1 MPNSLNRYG
10 DNCQFAHSTEE
21 LQYVTR
27 HPRYKT
33 QFCTSFQSQGY
44 CKYNDRCTF
53 IHHPEE
59 ARVPISSFTKK

>member
-1 MPNSLNRYG
+1 RYG
-10 DNCQFAHSTEE
+10 DNCQFAHSEEE
-21 LQYVTR
+21 LNQVTR

-33 QFCTSFQSQGY
+33 QMCTSFQNQGY

-59 ARVPISSFTKK
+59 ARV